1 MDFFR
6 RNYFMSTQMQ
16 LAREGKITDEMK
28 QVAADEQIDVEVIR
42 ERVAKG
48 TIAIPAN
55 INHKGL
61 KARGVGEG
69 LRIKVN
75 ANIGTSSTYPDI
87 DPEILKLDEA
97 VKCGAD
103 AVMDLSTGS
112 NIDVSRKTIID
123 HSPIMVGTVPLYQ
136 ATVRAIREHGAVV
149 EMTEEDIL
157 ETIEKQARD
166 GADFMTLHCGVTR
179 SAIERMRRQ
188 GRIMDIVSR
197 GGSFIAGWMLHNEM
211 ENPLYEH
218 YDEILDI
225 CEKYDVTISLGDGMR
240 PGCTAD
246 ATDRGQL
253 TELITLGELVDRAW
267 KRGVQVMVEGPGHV
281 PYDQIAANMTLEKR
295 ICRNAPFYVLGPL
308 VTDIAPGYDHI
319 TAAIGGTLAAVSGA
333 DFLCYVTPAE
343 HLALPTIEDVHTGV
357 MTSRIAAHAADLVRN
372 VPGAREWDRKMA
384 EARKVLDWDAQM
396 ELAIDPELAREKRGA
411 RNKAGE
417 EACSMC
423 GDYCA
428 VKIISKYFDKPACPC
443 ND

>member
-1 MDFFR
+1 
-6 RNYFMSTQMQ
+6 MSTQMQ
-16 LAREGKITDEMK
+16 LAREGKITDVMR
-28 QVAADEQIDVEVIR
+28 QVAAEEQIEAEVLR
-42 ERVAKG
+42 DRVAWG
-48 TIAIPAN
+48 TVAIPAN
-55 INHKGL
+55 IHHTNL

-87 DPEILKLDEA
+87 EPELEKLDEA
-97 VKCGAD
+97 VRCGAD

-112 NIDVSRKTIID
+112 NIDVSRQKIIE

-157 ETIEKQARD
+157 QTIEKQAKD

-179 SAIERMRRQ
+179 EAIERMRRQ

-197 GGSFIAGWMLHNEM
+197 GGSFIAGWMLHNER

-218 YDEILDI
+218 YDDILDI

-267 KRGVQVMVEGPGHV
+267 RRGVQVMVEGPGHV
-281 PYDQIAANMTLEKR
+281 PYDQIEANMKLEKR

-308 VTDIAPGYDHI
+308 VTDVAPGYDQI

-357 MTSRIAAHAADLVRN
+357 ITSRIAAHAADLVRG
-372 VPGAREWDRKMA
+372 VPGAREWDRRMA
-384 EARKVLDWDAQM
+384 EARKQLDWEAQ
-396 ELAIDPELAREKRGA
+396 LSLSIDPELAEAKRGA
-411 RNKAGE
+411 RNKKGE

-428 VKIISKYFDKPACPC
+428 VKIISKYFDKPVCPC
-443 ND
+443 DD

>member
-1 MDFFR
+1 MA
-6 RNYFMSTQMQ
+6 TQMQ
-16 LAREGKITDEMK
+16 LAREGKITEAMR
-28 QVAADEQIDVEVIR
+28 QAAQSEHIEAETLR
-42 ERVAKG
+42 ERIAKG
-48 TIAIPAN
+48 TVALCAN
-55 INHKGL
+55 INHAAL
-61 KARGVGEG
+61 KPCAVGEG
-69 LRIKVN
+69 LSTKVN

-87 DPEILKLDEA
+87 EPELKKLDEA

-103 AVMDLSTGS
+103 AVMDLSTG
-112 NIDVSRKTIID
+112 NHIDVSRRRIIE
-123 HSPIMVGTVPLYQ
+123 HSPIMVGTVPIYQ

-149 EMTEEDIL
+149 EMTEEDL
-157 ETIEKQARD
+157 LSTIEEQAKD
-166 GADFMTLHCGVTR
+166 GADFITLHCGVTLD
-179 SAIERMRRQ
+179 AIQRMRRQ
-188 GRIMDIVSR
+188 GRVMDIVSR
-197 GGSFIAGWMLHNEM
+197 GGSFIAGWMLHNER
-211 ENPLYEH
+211 ENPLYER
-218 YDEILDI
+218 YDDILDI

-246 ATDRGQL
+246 ATDRAQL

-281 PYDQIAANMTLEKR
+281 PYNQIAANMTLEKR
-295 ICRNAPFYVLGPL
+295 LCRNAPFYVLGPL

-319 TAAIGGTLAAVSGA
+319 TAAIGGTLAAASGA

-357 MTSRIAAHAADLVRN
+357 ITSRIAAHAADLVKGIT
-372 VPGAREWDRKMA
+372 GAADWDRKMA
-384 EARKVLDWDAQM
+384 QARKVLDWDAQLA
-396 ELAIDPELAREKRGA
+396 LAIDPELARQKRGA

-428 VKIISKYFDKPACPC
+428 VKIVGQYLDKPVSPC

>member
-1 MDFFR
+1 MA
-6 RNYFMSTQMQ
+6 TQMQ
-16 LAREGKITDEMK
+16 LAREGKITEAMR
-28 QVAADEQIDVEVIR
+28 QAAQSEHIEAETLR
-42 ERVAKG
+42 ERIAKG
-48 TIAIPAN
+48 TVALCAN
-55 INHKGL
+55 INHAAL
-61 KARGVGEG
+61 KPCAVGEG
-69 LRIKVN
+69 LSTKVN

-87 DPEILKLDEA
+87 EPELKKLDEA

-103 AVMDLSTGS
+103 AVMDLSTG
-112 NIDVSRKTIID
+112 NHIDVSRRRIIE
-123 HSPIMVGTVPLYQ
+123 HSPIMVGTVPIYQ

-149 EMTEEDIL
+149 EMTEEDL
-157 ETIEKQARD
+157 LSTIEDQAKD
-166 GADFMTLHCGVTR
+166 GADFITLHCGVTLD
-179 SAIERMRRQ
+179 AIQRMRRQ
-188 GRIMDIVSR
+188 GRVMDIVSR
-197 GGSFIAGWMLHNEM
+197 GGSFIAGWMLHNER
-211 ENPLYEH
+211 ENPLYER
-218 YDEILDI
+218 YDDILDI

-246 ATDRGQL
+246 ATDRAQL

-281 PYDQIAANMTLEKR
+281 PYNQIAANMTLEKR
-295 ICRNAPFYVLGPL
+295 LCRNAPFYVLGPL

-319 TAAIGGTLAAVSGA
+319 TAAIGGTLAAASGA

-357 MTSRIAAHAADLVRN
+357 ITSRIAAHAADLVKGI
-372 VPGAREWDRKMA
+372 PGAADWDCKMA
-384 EARKVLDWDAQM
+384 QARKVLDWDAQLA
-396 ELAIDPELAREKRGA
+396 LAIDPELARQKRGA

-428 VKIISKYFDKPACPC
+428 VKIVGQYLDKPVSPC

>member
-1 MDFFR
+1 
-6 RNYFMSTQMQ
+6 MSTQMQ

-28 QVAADEQIDVEVIR
+28 QVAADERIDVEVIR

-55 INHKGL
+55 INHQGL
-61 KARGVGEG
+61 RARGVGEG

-197 GGSFIAGWMLHNEM
+197 GGSFIAGWMLHNER
-211 ENPLYEH
+211 ENPLYER

-225 CEKYDVTISLGDGMR
+225 CEKYDVTLSLGDGMR

-267 KRGVQVMVEGPGHV
+267 RRGVQVMVEGPGHV

-308 VTDIAPGYDHI
+308 VTDVAPGYDHI

-357 MTSRIAAHAADLVRN
+357 ITSRIAAHAADLVRN
-372 VPGAREWDRKMA
+372 VPGARDWDRKMA

-396 ELAIDPELAREKRGA
+396 ELAIDPDLARAKRGA

-428 VKIISKYFDKPACPC
+428 VKIISQYFDKPACPC

>member
-1 MDFFR
+1 MA
-6 RNYFMSTQMQ
+6 TQMQ
-16 LAREGKITDEMK
+16 LAREGKITEAMR
-28 QVAADEQIDVEVIR
+28 QAAQSEHIEAETLR
-42 ERVAKG
+42 ERIAKG
-48 TIAIPAN
+48 TVALCAN
-55 INHKGL
+55 INHAAL
-61 KARGVGEG
+61 KPCAVGEG
-69 LRIKVN
+69 LSTKVN

-87 DPEILKLDEA
+87 EPELKKLDEA

-103 AVMDLSTGS
+103 AVMDLSTG
-112 NIDVSRKTIID
+112 NHIDVSRRRIIE
-123 HSPIMVGTVPLYQ
+123 HSPIMVGTVPIYQ

-149 EMTEEDIL
+149 EMTEEDL
-157 ETIEKQARD
+157 LSTIEEQAKD
-166 GADFMTLHCGVTR
+166 GADFITLHCGVTLD
-179 SAIERMRRQ
+179 AIQRMRRQ
-188 GRIMDIVSR
+188 GRVMDIVSR
-197 GGSFIAGWMLHNEM
+197 GGSFIAGWMLHNER
-211 ENPLYEH
+211 ENPLYER
-218 YDEILDI
+218 YDDILDI

-246 ATDRGQL
+246 ATDRAQL

-281 PYDQIAANMTLEKR
+281 PYNQIAANMTLEKR
-295 ICRNAPFYVLGPL
+295 LCRNAPFYVLGPL

-319 TAAIGGTLAAVSGA
+319 TAAIGGTLAAASGA

-357 MTSRIAAHAADLVRN
+357 ITSRIAAHAADLVKGIT
-372 VPGAREWDRKMA
+372 GAADWDCKMA
-384 EARKVLDWDAQM
+384 QARKVLDWDAQLA
-396 ELAIDPELAREKRGA
+396 LAIDPELARQKRGA

-428 VKIISKYFDKPACPC
+428 VKIVGQYLDKPVSPC

>member
-1 MDFFR
+1 
-6 RNYFMSTQMQ
+6 MSTQMQ

-149 EMTEEDIL
+149 EMTE
-157 ETIEKQARD
+157 
-166 GADFMTLHCGVTR
+166 
-179 SAIERMRRQ
+179 
-188 GRIMDIVSR
+188 
-197 GGSFIAGWMLHNEM
+197 
-211 ENPLYEH
+211 
-218 YDEILDI
+218 
-225 CEKYDVTISLGDGMR
+225 
-240 PGCTAD
+240 
-246 ATDRGQL
+246 
-253 TELITLGELVDRAW
+253 
-267 KRGVQVMVEGPGHV
+267 
-281 PYDQIAANMTLEKR
+281 
-295 ICRNAPFYVLGPL
+295 
-308 VTDIAPGYDHI
+308 
-319 TAAIGGTLAAVSGA
+319 
-333 DFLCYVTPAE
+333 
-343 HLALPTIEDVHTGV
+343 
-357 MTSRIAAHAADLVRN
+357 
-372 VPGAREWDRKMA
+372 
-384 EARKVLDWDAQM
+384 
-396 ELAIDPELAREKRGA
+396 
-411 RNKAGE
+411 
-417 EACSMC
+417 
-423 GDYCA
+423 
-428 VKIISKYFDKPACPC
+428 
-443 ND
+443 

>member
-1 MDFFR
+1 MA
-6 RNYFMSTQMQ
+6 TQMQ

-42 ERVAKG
+42 ECVAKG

-87 DPEILKLDEA
+87 DPEILKLEEA
-97 VKCGAD
+97 VRCGAD

-112 NIDVSRKTIID
+112 NIDLSRKTIIE

-149 EMTEEDIL
+149 DMTEEDIL

-197 GGSFIAGWMLHNEM
+197 GGSFIAGWMLHNER
-211 ENPLYEH
+211 ENPLYER

-225 CEKYDVTISLGDGMR
+225 CEKYDVTLSLGDGMR

-267 KRGVQVMVEGPGHV
+267 RRGVQVMVEGPGHV

-308 VTDIAPGYDHI
+308 VTDVAPGYDHI

-357 MTSRIAAHAADLVRN
+357 ITSRIAAHAADLVRN
-372 VPGAREWDRKMA
+372 VPGARDWDRKMA

-396 ELAIDPELAREKRGA
+396 ELAIDPDLARAKRGA

-428 VKIISKYFDKPACPC
+428 VKIISQYFDEPACPC

>member
-1 MDFFR
+1 
-6 RNYFMSTQMQ
+6 MSTQMQ

-253 TELITLGELVDRAW
+253 TELITLGELVEKYGGYLVLRHAEDPNGKPRRYLDYLQAITD
-267 KRGVQVMVEGPGHV
+267 KNSHPVTRSRRGP
-281 PYDQIAANMTLEKR
+281 
-295 ICRNAPFYVLGPL
+295 NAMPTKCATPPALG
-308 VTDIAPGYDHI
+308 
-319 TAAIGGTLAAVSGA
+319 
-333 DFLCYVTPAE
+333 
-343 HLALPTIEDVHTGV
+343 
-357 MTSRIAAHAADLVRN
+357 
-372 VPGAREWDRKMA
+372 K
-384 EARKVLDWDAQM
+384 
-396 ELAIDPELAREKRGA
+396 
-411 RNKAGE
+411 
-417 EACSMC
+417 
-423 GDYCA
+423 
-428 VKIISKYFDKPACPC
+428 
-443 ND
+443 

>member
-1 MDFFR
+1 MA
-6 RNYFMSTQMQ
+6 TQMQ
-16 LAREGKITDEMK
+16 LAREGKITEAMK
-28 QVAADEQIDVEVIR
+28 AVAAEENVSAETIR
-42 ERVAKG
+42 AGVAKG
-48 TIAIPAN
+48 VIAIPCN
-55 INHKGL
+55 VNHKGL
-61 KARGVGEG
+61 KPRGVGEG

-87 DPEILKLDEA
+87 APELEKLAEA

-112 NIDVSRKTIID
+112 NIDVSRRQIIK
-123 HSPIMVGTVPLYQ
+123 HSPVMVGTVPLYQ

-149 EMTEEDIL
+149 AMTDDDIL
-157 ETIEKQARD
+157 ETIEQQAKD

-179 SAIERMRRQ
+179 AAIERMRTQ
-188 GRIMDIVSR
+188 GRVMDIVSR
-197 GGSFIAGWMLHNEM
+197 GGSFIAAWMLHNEQ

-218 YDEILDI
+218 YDEILAI
-225 CEKYDVTISLGDGMR
+225 CEKYDVTLSLGDGMR

-253 TELITLGELVDRAW
+253 TELIVLGELVDRAW

-281 PYDQIAANMTLEKR
+281 PYDQIAANMKLEKR
-295 ICRNAPFYVLGPL
+295 LCRNAPFYVLGPL
-308 VTDIAPGYDHI
+308 VTDVAPGYDHI

-357 MTSRIAAHAADLVRN
+357 ITSRIAAHAADMVRG
-372 VPGAREWDRKMA
+372 VPGAAEWDRSMA
-384 EARKVLDWDAQM
+384 EARKQLDWEAQLN
-396 ELAIDPELAREKRGA
+396 LAIDPELAREKRGA
-411 RNKAGE
+411 RNKKNE

-428 VKIISKYFDKPACPC
+428 VKIISQYFDKPECPC

>member
-1 MDFFR
+1 MA
-6 RNYFMSTQMQ
+6 TQMQ

-42 ERVAKG
+42 ECVAKG

-87 DPEILKLDEA
+87 DPEILKLEEA
-97 VKCGAD
+97 VRCGAD

-112 NIDVSRKTIID
+112 NIDVSRKTIIE

-149 EMTEEDIL
+149 DMTEEDIL

-197 GGSFIAGWMLHNEM
+197 GGSFIAGWMLHNER
-211 ENPLYEH
+211 ENPLYER

-225 CEKYDVTISLGDGMR
+225 CEKYDVTLSLGDGMR

-267 KRGVQVMVEGPGHV
+267 RRGVQVMVEGPGHV

-308 VTDIAPGYDHI
+308 VTDVAPGYDHI

-357 MTSRIAAHAADLVRN
+357 ITSRIAAHAADLVRN
-372 VPGAREWDRKMA
+372 VPGARDWDRKMA

-396 ELAIDPELAREKRGA
+396 ELAIDPDLARAKRGA

-428 VKIISKYFDKPACPC
+428 VKIISQYFDKPACPC

>member
-1 MDFFR
+1 MA
-6 RNYFMSTQMQ
+6 TQMQ

-42 ERVAKG
+42 ECVAKG

-87 DPEILKLDEA
+87 DPEILKLEEA
-97 VKCGAD
+97 VRCGAD

-112 NIDVSRKTIID
+112 NIDLSRKTIIE

-149 EMTEEDIL
+149 DMTEEDIL

-197 GGSFIAGWMLHNEM
+197 GGSFIAGWMLHNER
-211 ENPLYEH
+211 ENPLYER

-225 CEKYDVTISLGDGMR
+225 CEKYDVTLSLGDGMR

-267 KRGVQVMVEGPGHV
+267 RRGVQVMVEGPGMCH
-281 PYDQIAANMTLEKR
+281 
-295 ICRNAPFYVLGPL
+295 
-308 VTDIAPGYDHI
+308 
-319 TAAIGGTLAAVSGA
+319 
-333 DFLCYVTPAE
+333 
-343 HLALPTIEDVHTGV
+343 TIR
-357 MTSRIAAHAADLVRN
+357 SQLI
-372 VPGAREWDRKMA
+372 
-384 EARKVLDWDAQM
+384 
-396 ELAIDPELAREKRGA
+396 
-411 RNKAGE
+411 
-417 EACSMC
+417 
-423 GDYCA
+423 
-428 VKIISKYFDKPACPC
+428 
-443 ND
+443 

>member
-1 MDFFR
+1 MA
-6 RNYFMSTQMQ
+6 TQMQ

-28 QVAADEQIDVEVIR
+28 QVAADEQIDIEVIR
-42 ERVAKG
+42 ECVAKG

-87 DPEILKLDEA
+87 DPEILKLEEA
-97 VKCGAD
+97 VRCGAD

-112 NIDVSRKTIID
+112 NIDVSRKTIIE

-149 EMTEEDIL
+149 DMTEEDIL

-197 GGSFIAGWMLHNEM
+197 GGSFIAGWMLHNER
-211 ENPLYEH
+211 ENPLYER

-225 CEKYDVTISLGDGMR
+225 CEKYDVTLSLGDGMR

-267 KRGVQVMVEGPGHV
+267 RRGVQVMVEGPGHV

-308 VTDIAPGYDHI
+308 VTDVAPGYDHI

-343 HLALPTIEDVHTGV
+343 HLALPTMEDVHTGV
-357 MTSRIAAHAADLVRN
+357 ITSRIAAHAADLVRN
-372 VPGAREWDRKMA
+372 VPGARDWDRKMA

-396 ELAIDPELAREKRGA
+396 ELAIDPDLARAKRGA

-428 VKIISKYFDKPACPC
+428 VKIISQYFDKPACPC